1 MAIRLTRPTSDE
13 LRPLLESGH
22 RAELTY
28 APIGMSSLD
37 EAPPGFRL
45 DRFERSLGNG
55 TGVFDVAARALR
67 EWRVHRGA
75 GLVVCAD
82 GPPALDD
89 VIAMSAPMPIG
100 FIDVVCRVVS
110 VVDEPD
116 RFGFVYGTLP
126 VHVERGEESFTVVRG
141 GDGGVR
147 FEIVA
152 VSRPRHPLARLCP
165 PVARRL
171 QRAATERYLDAM
183 TAAV

>member
-1 MAIRLTRPTSDE
+1 
-13 LRPLLESGH
+13 
-22 RAELTY
+22 
-28 APIGMSSLD
+28 MSSLD
-37 EAPPGFRL
+37 ETPAGFRL

-55 TGVFDVAARALR
+55 NGVFDVAAQALR
-67 EWRVHRGA
+67 EWQIHRGA

-126 VHVERGEESFTVVRG
+126 VHAERGEESFTVVRG
-141 GDGGVR
+141 RDGGVR

-183 TAAV
+183 AKAVS